1 MGKAS
6 IVSTNFTGGELSPAI
21 ALGRFDIAKYNNGVR
36 RLENCTLTV
45 QGGAKRR
52 PGTRYIAPTKT
63 QTKVARL
70 VDFIYNRDQAYML
83 EFGEG
88 YIRFFRNRAQMIQ
101 DSAPYEVAAPYTEAQ
116 LPSVNYV
123 QKADTAFFV
132 HEAVF
137 PYRLQRYSELNWGMG
152 VTPFITPAFDEQGHY
167 PNVALVFIAPAAP
180 VPPAAGYTLD
190 AASPV
195 FLKSDVG
202 RTITYGGG
210 SAQIT
215 GYTDPNTVT
224 VTVTST
230 FARGRDLPAGQW
242 NLTGSPQDGL
252 SPSSAGKVG
261 QIISLNANYTYFQ
274 ASKTLTGLIGGY
286 DSALITCVGH
296 GYVVGDTVLI
306 TSTAQ
311 FSGSSVVIAVN
322 SVDVFVVQK
331 IGATGFATGGTAQ
344 KLDVSTDSEVWRAED
359 VGKVVNIN
367 AGLVE
372 ITQVLNTTTANGK
385 VLRDLTSDVPA
396 GPNAWTLESVAWN
409 SRQGYPRAVSINRQR
424 LLFAGSPGY
433 PQHVWASAIAQYLNF
448 QFGTADDEAFRF
460 ELDGPRNSP
469 IRHLAPA
476 RQLLVLT
483 EADEMSLKGG
493 QEKPITPTNIQK
505 TDESTTGASA
515 VRPVK
520 ISNEMLFVQAAGRK
534 IAAIGYRFEVDG
546 FASPDR
552 SVFASHITGGGIT
565 QLAHQKEP
573 DSTLYAVRTD
583 GQIAVCAYDVEQ
595 EVTGWGRWITDGLF
609 ESVATIPSTDGEDAY
624 TIVNRTIGGVTKR
637 YVEVFDPSMY
647 VDCGITGFNAGGQA
661 TWTGL
666 DHLEGEVVQVWADGA
681 YGGEFTVVGG
691 AITLPEPKVSVQIGL
706 GFTCLVE
713 MLQPELGGNGTT
725 AQGSQVHVNEVILR
739 VLDTTAAQING
750 QNIEF
755 RRFGAELLDQ
765 PPPVFSGDVR
775 MTTLQDEVY
784 TTSQI
789 ITQPYPLPFHLLD
802 VIRRVTVNDT

>member
-6 IVSTNFTGGELSPAI
+6 IVSTNFTGGELSPSI
-21 ALGRFDIAKYNNGVR
+21 ALGRFDIAKYNNGVK
-36 RLENCTLTV
+36 RLENCALTV

-52 PGTRYIAPTKT
+52 PGTRYIAPIKT
-63 QTKVARL
+63 QNKVARL
-70 VDFIYNRDQAYML
+70 VDFVYNRGQAYML

-88 YIRFFRNRAQMIQ
+88 YIRFFRNRAHLLE
-101 DSAPYEVAAPYTEAQ
+101 SGSPYEVATPYSESQ
-116 LPSVNYV
+116 LPAVNYV
-123 QKADTAFFV
+123 QKSDTAFFA
-132 HEAVF
+132 HEQVY
-137 PYRLQRYSELNWGMG
+137 PQRLQRYGDVNWGFG
-152 VTPFITPAFDEQGHY
+152 SVPFITEAFDEIGHAPLVDVSFLTAPGPVPAGGSY
-167 PNVALVFIAPAAP
+167 VLSSLVDVFI
-180 VPPAAGYTLD
+180 
-190 AASPV
+190 
-195 FLKSDVG
+195 KSDVG
-202 RTITYGGG
+202 RMVRYGGG
-210 SAQIT
+210 LGRIT
-215 GYTDPNTVT
+215 AYIDIRNVQVEIITP
-224 VTVTST
+224 
-230 FARGRDLPAGQW
+230 FALGTTLPSGLW
-242 NLTGSPQDGL
+242 NLDGSPQDGM

-261 QIISLNANYTYFQ
+261 QTISLNANYTYFQ
-274 ASKTLTGLIGGY
+274 PSKTLTGLIGGY

-306 TSTAQ
+306 TSTPQ

-331 IGATGFATGGTAQ
+331 IGASGFATGGTAQ
-344 KLDVSTDSEVWRAED
+344 KLDLSIESELWRAED
-359 VGKVVNIN
+359 VGRIVTIN
-367 AGLVE
+367 GGIVR
-372 ITQVLNTTTANGK
+372 ITAYINTTTVNGI
-385 VLRDLTSDVPA
+385 VLRDLNSDVPA
-396 GPNAWTLESVAWN
+396 GPNAWTLEAPAWN
-409 SRQGYPRAVSINRQR
+409 AALGYPRAVTINRQR
-424 LLFAGSPGY
+424 LIYAGSPGY

-448 QFGTADDEAFRF
+448 QFGTADDEAFRY

-520 ISNEMLFVQAAGRK
+520 INNEIVFVQAAGRK
-534 IAAIGYRFEVDG
+534 VNAIGYRFEVDG
-546 FASPDR
+546 FSSPDR
-552 SVFASHITGGGIT
+552 SVFASHITGGGVT

-573 DSTLYAVRTD
+573 DSTLYAVRSD

-609 ESVATIPSTDGEDAY
+609 ESVATIPTADGEDAY
-624 TIVNRTIGGVTKR
+624 TIVKRTINGATKR
-637 YVEVFDPSMY
+637 YVEVFDPDMY
-647 VDCGITGFNAGGQA
+647 VDCGITGENPAGQA
-661 TWTGL
+661 VWTGL
-666 DHLEGEVVQVWADGA
+666 DHLEGKTVQVWADGA
-681 YGGEFTVVGG
+681 YGGSFTVSGG
-691 AITLPEPKVSVQIGL
+691 SITLPAPKKSVQIGL
-706 GFTCLVE
+706 GFTPLIE

-739 VLDTTAAQING
+739 VLDTSAAQING
-750 QNIEF
+750 QDIEF
-755 RRFGAELLDQ
+755 RRFGSELLDQ

-775 MTTLQDEVY
+775 KTTLSDDIY

-802 VIRRVTVNDT
+802 VIRSVTVNN